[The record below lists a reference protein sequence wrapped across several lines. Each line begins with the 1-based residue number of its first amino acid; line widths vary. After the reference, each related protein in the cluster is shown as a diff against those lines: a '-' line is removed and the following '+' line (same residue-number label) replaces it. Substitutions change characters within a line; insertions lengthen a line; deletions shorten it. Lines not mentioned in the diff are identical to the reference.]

1 MRFTLNH
8 SFMAQLETY
17 LAHLQRFGIQP
28 GLERIR
34 ALLQWAGNPQS
45 NYPIILVGGT
55 NGKGST
61 CEFLA
66 RTIAAEG
73 LKTGLYT
80 SPHLYSWNERIRVLD
95 CGAPNGETQHPLFP
109 GIISDK
115 ELDVLFHE
123 AHPFLEDVAAST
135 LGQPT
140 EFETLTFLALLH
152 FAREKVD
159 AAVVEVGLGGRWD
172 ATNVTEPLVSVVTHV
187 ALDHCDR
194 LGSTVQEIA
203 RDKVEIARA
212 GRVLVTA
219 ETKTAVLEVLREE
232 CTRIGARLWSFR
244 APQWSNDRDALEQ
257 VFTSLPLHVE
267 HREGEELPFQQINC
281 STALLARAAFAL
293 EHPVLNIA
301 SNPPQIEYS
310 VPARLEVLQSDPR
323 VIIDG
328 ANNPDGASHLAAQL
342 APMLE
347 SGSRLILVLGI
358 LADKDYRAM
367 ISTLAPLAHT
377 VIATQSDSPR
387 AAAAS
392 DIAREAASFC
402 THVETVMPVSAACK
416 RALALAHVD
425 DVICITGS
433 FYTVAEVERNVFTPE
448 CRMRNFGSKHPKC

>member
-1 MRFTLNH
+1 MT
-8 SFMAQLETY
+8 QLETY

-34 ALLQWAGNPQS
+34 ALLEAAGNPQRS
-45 NYPIILVGGT
+45 YPIILIGGT

-66 RTIAAEG
+66 RTLVAEG

-95 CGAPNGETQHPLFP
+95 SGQALDASARDKETSPLLFP

-115 ELDVLFHE
+115 ALDVLFRD
-123 AHPFLEDVAAST
+123 ARSSLEDVAADPA

-194 LGSTVQEIA
+194 LGSTLQEIA

-219 ETKTAVLEVLREE
+219 ETKPPVLEVLQQQ
-232 CTRIGARLWSFR
+232 CINKDARLWSFR
-244 APQWSNDRDALEQ
+244 APQWSNDREALEQ
-257 VFTSLPLHVE
+257 TLTSLPTPIE
-267 HREGEELPFQQINC
+267 QTDGEESSFQHINRA
-281 STALLARAAFAL
+281 TALLARAALAL
-293 EHPVLNIA
+293 EQPALKLAPDV
-301 SNPPQIEYS
+301 PQIEYS
-310 VPARLEVLQSDPR
+310 VPARLEVLQSNPT

-328 ANNPDGASHLAAQL
+328 ANNPDGAAHLAAQL
-342 APMLE
+342 LPLAQRYGGRIL
-347 SGSRLILVLGI
+347 LVLGI
-358 LADKDYRAM
+358 LADKDHQAM
-367 ISTLAPLAHT
+367 VSTLAPLAHT
-377 VIATQSDSPR
+377 VIATQSTSPR
-387 AAAAS
+387 AAAAA
-392 DIAREAASFC
+392 DIAREATKFC
-402 THVETVMPVSAACK
+402 EHVEVVTPVTAALR
-416 RALALAHVD
+416 RALALAQRN
-425 DVICITGS
+425 DVVCVAGS
-433 FYTVAEVERNVFTPE
+433 FYTVAEVDRNVFA
-448 CRMRNFGSKHPKC
+448 SDVHSS